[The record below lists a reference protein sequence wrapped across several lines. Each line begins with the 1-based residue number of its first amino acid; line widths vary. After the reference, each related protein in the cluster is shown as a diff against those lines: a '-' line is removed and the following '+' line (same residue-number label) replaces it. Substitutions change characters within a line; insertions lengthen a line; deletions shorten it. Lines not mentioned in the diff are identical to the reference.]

1 MLVVGVLVESFLGL
15 EGLSAVI
22 ARKLITLFSLR
33 LLLGILLVILGG
45 GKHFLRMLWSL
56 PMVAQLVIGLVDSL
70 ANFTLVYLGRCLRGV
85 VVSCCL
91 TFATLFLLLSRLL
104 GLTIA
109 TVRTILVL
117 SCLPL
122 LFGLALLVR
131 TVIALLLLSAS
142 VLLCC
147 SRGLLRL
154 FLRLLFLVC
163 LLLVVS
169 GRIHVLSKSFV
180 ISHDLATN
188 LAGALLGVTSRRLVS
203 S

>member
-1 MLVVGVLVESFLGL
+1 MLVVGVLVKSFLGL
-15 EGLSAVI
+15 EALGALI

-33 LLLGILLVILGG
+33 LLLSILLVILGG

-70 ANFTLVYLGRCLRGV
+70 ANFTLVYLGRCLRV
-85 VVSCCL
+85 IVSRCL
-91 TFATLFLLLSRLL
+91 TFATLLLLLSRLL

-122 LFGLALLVR
+122 LLGLALLVR
-131 TVIALLLLSAS
+131 SVTALLLLSAS
-142 VLLCC
+142 VLLC
-147 SRGLLRL
+147 
-154 FLRLLFLVC
+154 
-163 LLLVVS
+163 
-169 GRIHVLSKSFV
+169 
-180 ISHDLATN
+180 
-188 LAGALLGVTSRRLVS
+188 S